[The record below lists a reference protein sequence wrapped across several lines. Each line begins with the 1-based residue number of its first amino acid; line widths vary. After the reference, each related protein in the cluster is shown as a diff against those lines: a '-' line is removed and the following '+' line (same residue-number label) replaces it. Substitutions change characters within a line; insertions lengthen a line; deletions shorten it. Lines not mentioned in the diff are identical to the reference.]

1 MVTCNIALKAW
12 LRLQRVQLTVKI
24 ESINNHDDNIS
35 ENVHKNLLTF
45 CYVSLT
51 FATTRN
57 VLMRCN
63 SEFLICSLRNML
75 ICAIYE

>member
-35 ENVHKNLLTF
+35 ENVHKNLHTF

>member
-35 ENVHKNLLTF
+35 ENVHKNLA
-45 CYVSLT
+45 YVLLCFFDVRYNEKRT
-51 FATTRN
+51 NA
-57 VLMRCN
+57 MQ
-63 SEFLICSLRNML
+63 
-75 ICAIYE
+75 